1 LTTILVTGGAGYIG
15 SHVCKALKRAGYVP
29 VVFDN
34 FQHGH
39 DWAVKWGPFVKGD
52 ICDFDALDAAFQ
64 QYNPKGIIHL
74 ASFINVRESV
84 KDPGKYYHNNL
95 LGTLSLLE
103 AAVRHQVLSFVFSSS
118 AAIYGMPQKP
128 SIDED
133 HPKAPINTYGRSKW
147 MAEEMLRDFAAA
159 HGLSSISLRYFN
171 AAGADPEGELGEAH
185 NPETHLI
192 PLALLALLKQNSRLS
207 IFGTDHPTFDGTA
220 IRDYIHVSDL
230 ANAHIKALEY
240 LFENP
245 QTLALNLGTGR
256 GHSVRQV
263 IDTIEHVTK
272 SLVPLEISPRFLSDP
287 PQLVADAQKARLL
300 LNWNPQYS
308 DLETIIETAWEWHRR

>member
-1 LTTILVTGGAGYIG
+1 MTTVLVTGGAGYIG
-15 SHVCKALKRAGYVP
+15 SHVCKALKRAGYTP
-29 VVFDN
+29 VVFDS
-34 FQHGH
+34 FESGH
-39 DWAVKWGPFVKGD
+39 AWAVKWGPFIKGD
-52 ICDFDALDAAFQ
+52 ISDCKALDAAFE
-64 QYNPKGIIHL
+64 QYKPKGIIHL

-84 KDPGKYYHNNL
+84 KNPGKYYRNNF

-103 AAVRHQVLSFVFSSS
+103 VAVRHQVFSFVFSSS
-118 AAIYGMPQKP
+118 AAVYGMPQKTL
-128 SIDED
+128 IDED
-133 HPKAPINTYGRSKW
+133 HPKNPINTYGRSKW
-147 MAEEMLRDFAAA
+147 MAEEMLRDFSAT

-171 AAGADPEGELGEAH
+171 AAGADPDRELGEAH
-185 NPETHLI
+185 SPETHLI
-192 PLALLALLKQNSRLS
+192 PLALLSLLKQNGRLS

-230 ANAHIKALEY
+230 ASAHVKALEY

-245 QTLALNLGTGR
+245 QTTALNLGTGR

-263 IDTIEHVTK
+263 ISTIELVTK
-272 SLVPLEISPRFLSDP
+272 SLVPLETLPRFLSDP

-308 DLETIIETAWEWHRR
+308 DLETIIETAWEWHRQ